1 MIFRGSHRWR
11 PPGLWGSSVD
21 TNVPTLS
28 EVQDLYD
35 RCLYKQAY
43 NLAIQR
49 GPLASWRGTADR
61 VLAGRLAFNLGAGR
75 LGLAHHLR
83 AWRND
88 REDIDAAYYYARAL
102 FATEGPLPAWR
113 FLDARDIRLDATAIQ
128 KADLAALRG
137 ALAAAMRDFD
147 AADMWIKLAEKLAPD
162 HTWTLVEKSSVLEM
176 QDRYADAIEVSARAL
191 QLRPWYR
198 PAVQSHGHLLVL
210 MNRDE
215 EALAFLKEAALHIES
230 NAIYWQLAELQG
242 ELGLNQE
249 FHESVERLVD
259 LTPLRDRH
267 FEEWLLSRR
276 CDGAY
281 RGGNIELAKELA
293 GKIDV
298 PYYKLLKANLD
309 AAGADARRVMLNVP
323 FVRQHRVTCAP
334 ATLSAISRYWNMPAD
349 HLSVAEEICYDGTP
363 YASERGWAERNGWA
377 VREFTLSWDSA
388 VALIDRGVP
397 FTLTTHETT
406 NSHLQA
412 VIGYDSRKKVL
423 LIRDPF
429 VREVREFLAEQM
441 LDRYKPFGPRAM
453 AMVPV
458 AQAQRYDG
466 VELPDAPLWDR
477 HTQITVALMA
487 HDRPRGAELYQSMAA
502 MAPDHSLTIE
512 SRFTLAAYDADV
524 TTELECIDRLLTMF
538 PGNRFWTLLKCSRL
552 RRLGRP
558 REAASLLA
566 EVSAQK
572 DAEPVFPLMHADSLR
587 EDARQWPLAHKL
599 TRKALRI
606 AREDPAAYSQ
616 HASILWDLRR
626 FDEAMQAY
634 RVAACLGDK
643 NEQMAESFFIA
654 SRHFKRTDDALKFLR
669 NRFERFGRK
678 SPEPGKTLFWAL
690 EELGRLTEAFDALEQ
705 ALKLQPDDGLLMLF
719 AAEMHARRGHTER
732 AAELLKQAKGRSRPN
747 NWLRTAAAL
756 SYYWGKLAE
765 SLGYWRKVLELE
777 PLAIDAHQAII
788 FRIEEVQGRAAAVE
802 HLRQTIERF
811 PHHLALRE
819 LEAQWLRPDDPAA
832 CEESLRKLIELHPN
846 NAWAFRELAGMLS
859 DLGRIDEALKL
870 MEQARPLE
878 PESTSFHNVM
888 AAVLI
893 AANRIVEARKHM
905 RRAIELDI
913 DNDWALRRLVGSA
926 DSLAARR
933 AEIDFITVRLRESV
947 TFGAALLAFQEEAAN
962 TISPDDLLTILQ
974 ESLDSRPDLWHT
986 WSVVAM
992 QLMQMD
998 RVPEATALLRTATER
1013 FPLMAKLWLDL
1024 AEACRLRLDR
1034 EGEIAALKQAMDV
1047 RPDWLVPL
1055 RRLADACEREGE
1067 LEQARELFERAVAR
1081 DPSDPASHGLLAEAL
1096 WKLGDQKAAIA
1107 SIEKALSLRPD
1118 YGWAWGHLDDWS
1130 RQMGK
1135 PRQVQDFARDMTRR
1149 RPGDPNA
1156 WVALSNTLYE
1166 GDHFA
1171 ERLAAL
1177 DKALALA
1184 PRLVEAHDRRAVLLA
1199 EAYKFDEARK
1209 ACQPAVF
1216 AELPLPLRGR
1226 AAWIEAKR
1234 GNLTQAIDL
1243 MRQALRHDDSY
1254 YWGWTMLA
1262 EWCRQKE
1269 DVDGL
1274 VVAATHLARLA
1285 PNDPQSLGSLA
1296 DAKLRAGDRA
1306 AAKAA
1311 LERAFALAPD
1321 YGYAGNTLFDM
1332 QVEDKEFSAAA
1343 ETLERHRPHMKPGEH
1358 LAYRVN
1364 LAARSG
1370 ARSEACLHLKQL
1382 VRTPCE
1388 RWVIDGIAAR
1398 AMQDAGW
1405 VEDVNRTIAE
1415 AVTDP
1420 NVNANAVAAMVAAHA
1435 NDSEFRQCDAALDA
1449 LDPESDAW
1457 ATAAQAYLEAMG
1469 ARKHAAAI
1477 RRFVTKHKA
1486 RLRSRPHLWGSA
1498 GYALIQIDDAR
1509 PCAQW
1514 MCDWQEREG
1523 VEPWMLTN
1531 YTQALRSINRHAE
1544 ATAVHQAALSLPA
1557 DNTVAE
1563 HELWLAFDL
1572 AVAGDARFAKALV
1585 TQVESGT
1592 LSPYFQALHA
1602 IIDALI
1608 SIQSAD
1614 DADGFG
1620 HAKRK
1625 ISTLTLS
1632 FSWIRKDRPMK
1643 DSLLRAV
1650 KRIAAIRGG
1659 FGARVWQTLHWMK
1672 LIFSR

>member
-1 MIFRGSHRWR
+1 MD
-11 PPGLWGSSVD
+11 SS
-21 TNVPTLS
+21 VPTLS
-28 EVQDLYD
+28 EIQDFYD

-43 NLAIQR
+43 NLAIRR

-83 AWRND
+83 AWRVD
-88 REDIDAAYYYARAL
+88 RNDIDAAYYYARAL
-102 FATEGPLPAWR
+102 HATEGPLPAWR
-113 FLDARDIRLDATAIQ
+113 FLEARDTRPEATAIQ
-128 KADLAALRG
+128 NADLAALRA
-137 ALAAAMRDFD
+137 ALAASMRDFD
-147 AADMWIKLAEKLAPD
+147 TADTWIKLAEKLAPD

-176 QDRYADAIEVSARAL
+176 QDRYNEAIEASSRAL
-191 QLRPWYR
+191 ELRPWYR
-198 PAVQSHGHLLVL
+198 PAVQAHGHLLVL

-215 EALAFLKEAALHIES
+215 EALAFLKEATLHIES
-230 NAIYWQLAELQG
+230 NAVYWQLAELQG
-242 ELGLNQE
+242 ELGLNQD

-281 RGGNIELAKELA
+281 RGGNFELAKELA
-293 GKIDV
+293 GQIDV

-349 HLSVAEEICYDGTP
+349 HLNVAEEICYDGTP
-363 YASERGWAERNGWA
+363 YASERSWAERNGWA

-388 VALIDRGVP
+388 IALIDRGVP

-441 LDRYKPFGPRAM
+441 LDRYKAFGPRAM

-458 AQAQRYDG
+458 AEAHRYDG
-466 VELPDAPLWDR
+466 VALPDAPLWDL

-487 HDRPRGAELYQSMAA
+487 NDRPRAAELFQSMAA
-502 MAPDHSLTIE
+502 MAPDHSMTIE

-552 RRLGRP
+552 RRLERP
-558 REAASLLA
+558 REAAALLA

-572 DAEPVFPLMHADSLR
+572 DAEPVFHLMHANSLR

-606 AREDPAAYSQ
+606 AREDPSAYSQ

-654 SRHFKRTDDALKFLR
+654 SRHFKRTDEALTFLR
-669 NRFERFGRK
+669 SRFDRFGRK

-732 AAELLKQAKGRSRPN
+732 AADLLKQAKGRSRPN

-777 PLAIDAHQAII
+777 PLALDAHHAII
-788 FRIEEVQGRAAAVE
+788 YRIEEVQGRAAAIE

-819 LEAQWLRPDDPAA
+819 LEAQWLRVDDPTA
-832 CEESLRKLIELHPN
+832 CEQSLRKLIELHPN
-846 NAWAFRELAGMLS
+846 NAWAFRELASMLS
-859 DLGRIDEALKL
+859 DLGRIDEALQL

-878 PESTSFHNVM
+878 PGSTSFHNVM

-893 AANRIVEARKHM
+893 AANRIGEARDHM
-905 RRAIELDI
+905 RRAIEVDI
-913 DNDWALRRLVGSA
+913 DNDWALRRLVSCA
-926 DSLAARR
+926 ESLAARR
-933 AEIDFITVRLRESV
+933 VEIDFIVAQMRASV
-947 TFGAALLAFQEEAAN
+947 TFGAVLMAFQEEAAN
-962 TISPDDLLTILQ
+962 TISPDDLLKILR
-974 ESLDSRPDLWHT
+974 ESLDARPDLWHA
-986 WSVVAM
+986 WSVVAL

-998 RVPEATALLRTATER
+998 RVSEAIALLRTATER

-1024 AEACRLRLDR
+1024 AEGYRLSLDR
-1034 EGEIAALKQAMDV
+1034 AGEIAALTQAVDV
-1047 RPDWLVPL
+1047 RPDWLIPL
-1055 RRLADACEREGE
+1055 RRLADAYEREGE
-1067 LEQARELFERAVAR
+1067 LDKARQLFERAVAR
-1081 DPSDPASHGLLAEAL
+1081 DPADPVSHGMLAEAL
-1096 WKLGDQKAAIA
+1096 WKLGEKEAAIA

-1118 YGWAWGHLDDWS
+1118 YGWAWSNLDDWS
-1130 RQMGK
+1130 RHMGQ
-1135 PRQVQDFARDMTRR
+1135 PRRVQECARGMTRR

-1156 WVALSNTLYE
+1156 WVALSNALYE

-1177 DKALALA
+1177 DKALALS
-1184 PRLVEAHDRRAVLLA
+1184 PRLVEAHDRRATLLA

-1209 ACQPAVF
+1209 ACQPAIF

-1226 AAWIEAKR
+1226 AAWIEARR

-1262 EWCRQKE
+1262 EWCRMKE

-1274 VVAATHLARLA
+1274 VVAASNLARLA
-1285 PNDPQSLGSLA
+1285 PNDPQSLSKLA
-1296 DAKLRAGDRA
+1296 DAKKRAGDRDG
-1306 AAKAA
+1306 AKAA
-1311 LERAFALAPD
+1311 LVRAFALAPD
-1321 YGYAGNTLFDM
+1321 YSYAGNALFEM
-1332 QVEDKEFSAAA
+1332 QVEDKEFVAAA
-1343 ETLERHRPHMKPGEH
+1343 ETLERHRPHMNPGDH

-1370 ARSEACLHLKQL
+1370 ARSEACQHLRQL

-1388 RWVIDGIAAR
+1388 RWLIDGIAAR

-1435 NDSEFRQCDAALDA
+1435 NDAEFPQCDQALDA
-1449 LDPESDAW
+1449 LHPDSDAW
-1457 ATAAQAYLEAMG
+1457 ATVALAYVEAMG
-1469 ARKHAAAI
+1469 TKKHAAAI
-1477 RRFVTKHKA
+1477 RRFVHKHKA
-1486 RLRSRPHLWGSA
+1486 RLMSRPHLWGST
-1498 GYALIQIDDAR
+1498 GYALIQIGDAQQ
-1509 PCAQW
+1509 CVQW
-1514 MCDWQEREG
+1514 MSDWREREG
-1523 VEPWMLTN
+1523 VEPWMLSN
-1531 YTQALRSINRHAE
+1531 HTQALRTINRHAE
-1544 ATAVHQAALSLPA
+1544 AIEVHQAALSLPP
-1557 DNTVAE
+1557 DNSVAE
-1563 HELWLAFDL
+1563 HELWLAFEL
-1572 AVAGDARFAKALV
+1572 ALAGDPAFAKGLV
-1585 TQVESGT
+1585 TQVESGS
-1592 LSPYFQALHA
+1592 LSPYFQALHT
-1602 IIDALI
+1602 IVDALV

-1614 DADGFG
+1614 DAEGFG
-1620 HAKRK
+1620 NAKRK
-1625 ISTLTLS
+1625 IDHLHKSCP
-1632 FSWIRKDRPMK
+1632 WIRLDLPMK
-1643 DSLLRAV
+1643 HSVLRAV
-1650 KRIAAIRGG
+1650 KHIAAIRGG
-1659 FGARVWQTLHWMK
+1659 FGASVWRFLHWLK
-1672 LIFSR
+1672 LTIRFQ